1 MSTQSQVIEVVA
13 DSLNLDESSITIDSS
28 ADNIGTWDS
37 LVQVNLMIA
46 LEQTFDIEL
55 EVEDFM
61 ALTSVA
67 AITRFVEDYS

>member
-28 ADNIGTWDS
+28 ADNIDSWDS